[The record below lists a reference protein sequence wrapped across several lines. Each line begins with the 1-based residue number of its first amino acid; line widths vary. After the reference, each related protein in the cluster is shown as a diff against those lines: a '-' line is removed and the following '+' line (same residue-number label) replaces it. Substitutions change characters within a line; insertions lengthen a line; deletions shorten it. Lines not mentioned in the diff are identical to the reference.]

1 MATCR
6 RNKESGLRQDPG
18 PRSLCAPVSKVK
30 VVTLTLPISQSSLV
44 DEMRFRHLFNNLSL
58 HFMGEPRQ

>member
-6 RNKESGLRQDPG
+6 RNKESGLTQDPG

-30 VVTLTLPISQSSLV
+30 LVILTLPISQSSLV

-58 HFMGEPRQ
+58 HLMGEPRQ